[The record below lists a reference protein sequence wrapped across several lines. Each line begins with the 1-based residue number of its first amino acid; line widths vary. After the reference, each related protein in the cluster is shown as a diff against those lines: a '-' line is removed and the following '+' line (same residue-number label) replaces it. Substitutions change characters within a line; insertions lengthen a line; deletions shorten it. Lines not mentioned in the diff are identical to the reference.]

1 LNARVFESGSKP
13 RGSLGGQTIGRFDE
27 YRALIIDDR
36 LLERNDA
43 ARSKISKDASYRV
56 ERFCRV
62 HENESSNDCV
72 HGRSEFDFPKIACHE
87 VNICEAEHPGAL
99 LGVEPAYGFLPS
111 HQYASG
117 AELSAGGF
125 VDLRIEAEVAFKMG
139 SELGG
144 PDVTATSALSA
155 VESAL
160 PAFELLDFIY
170 SGTPRA
176 ADYVANSIHGQA
188 VVLGNPLMS
197 LQGLDL
203 ASEEVL
209 VENNSEFVG
218 TYTAADVM
226 GNPLNA
232 LAWLANQLAS
242 RGRTLKRGDI
252 VISGGISKLLRPK
265 AGDFINATF
274 THLGS
279 VAIKVVS

>member
-1 LNARVFESGSKP
+1 MSVP
-13 RGSLGGQTIGRFDE
+13 IQTAAE
-27 YRALIIDDR
+27 R
-36 LLERNDA
+36 LLDA
-43 ARSKISKDASYRV
+43 RFGHHLVAPLSETHGDLSLSDAYAIQDALGAELARRG
-56 ERFCRV
+56 
-62 HENESSNDCV
+62 
-72 HGRSEFDFPKIACHE
+72 GRPIGWKLAATSPTGQAVMGMK
-87 VNICEAEHPGAL
+87 
-99 LGVEPAYGFLPS
+99 EPAYGFLPS

>member
-1 LNARVFESGSKP
+1 MSVP
-13 RGSLGGQTIGRFDE
+13 IQT
-27 YRALIIDDR
+27 AAAR
-36 LLERNDA
+36 LLDARFGHHLVAPLSETYDDLSLSDAYATQDALGAELARRGERPIGWKLA
-43 ARSKISKDASYRV
+43 ATSPTGQAV
-56 ERFCRV
+56 M
-62 HENESSNDCV
+62 
-72 HGRSEFDFPKIACHE
+72 
-87 VNICEAEHPGAL
+87 
-99 LGVEPAYGFLPS
+99 GVKGPAYGFLPAN
-111 HQYASG
+111 QYASG

-139 SELGG
+139 SELVG

-155 VESAL
+155 VCSAL
-160 PAFELLDFIY
+160 PAFEVLDFVY

-176 ADYVANSIHGQA
+176 ADYIANSIHGQA
-188 VVLGNPLMS
+188 VVLGNPFVS

-209 VENNSEFVG
+209 VENNGEVVG

-232 LAWLANQLAS
+232 LAWLANQFAS